1 MLANDVDLYLPG
13 GNEGG
18 LRAPDFGG
26 AYQVTGVRFS
36 DGLFRLNLQYC
47 GDDEHKRLGRRPCLW
62 PQR

>member
-36 DGLFRLNLQYC
+36 DGLFR
-47 GDDEHKRLGRRPCLW
+47 
-62 PQR
+62 